1 MNCKISA
8 IPSFKKDLK
17 RLGKRYRSLKD
28 DYKKLLVSLHENPLQ
43 GVDLGGGL
51 HKVRMAIT
59 SKGKGKSGGARVI
72 TLVALVSA
80 EEGEVLLL
88 TMYDKSERENIS
100 DKELMDLKAEAGL
113 GGG

>member
-59 SKGKGKSGGARVI
+59 SKGKGKSGGG
-72 TLVALVSA
+72 T
-80 EEGEVLLL
+80 GN
-88 TMYDKSERENIS
+88 YF
-100 DKELMDLKAEAGL
+100 
-113 GGG
+113 GGVGVGRGR